1 MVILYLQCEICK
13 AGILSPWA
21 LKSSVLKSEVVVLR
35 PLYRQWNEIS
45 STGKRWCIFSKMDVW
60 GNYMNLIA
68 FWQCQ
73 FLSIED
79 KIGFATKLGT
89 GQKTPFWLLCQI
101 HSESIVVNP
110 LPIFS
115 VFYCGPLAVWG
126 DISKEW
132 VCLWAL

>member
-21 LKSSVLKSEVVVLR
+21 LKSSVHKSELVVLR

-45 STGKRWCIFSKMDVW
+45 STGKRWCMFSKMDVW

-89 GQKTPFWLLCQI
+89 GKKKNILTIGSGQSTSNF
-101 HSESIVVNP
+101 
-110 LPIFS
+110 FS
-115 VFYCGPLAVWG
+115 VLLWTPGCLRWYFKRMGVFVSTLTPL
-126 DISKEW
+126 
-132 VCLWAL
+132 